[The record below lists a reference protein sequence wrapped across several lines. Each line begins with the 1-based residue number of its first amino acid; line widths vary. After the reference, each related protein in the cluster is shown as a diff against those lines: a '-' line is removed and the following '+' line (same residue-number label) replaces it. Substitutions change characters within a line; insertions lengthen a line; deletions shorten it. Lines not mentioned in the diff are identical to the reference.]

1 MAKFKDGKGREW
13 FLKMDYYLAT
23 KIEDELDIPILS
35 KLQEVE
41 FSPRHCVEMVWILIE
56 ERAEKLG
63 VDPADFGKS
72 VSGEQ
77 MEELCDA
84 LLEAISFF
92 YEGLSPQQA
101 QLLRMMQK
109 VRRNLG
115 EMMEEHLELIS
126 DERCLTLLA
135 SAASSLGDSL
145 PGNLENFVDQDS
157 QQMMDLMLEA
167 FQKTADKKLNST
179 AATSRS

>member
-35 KLQEVE
+35 NLNEVS
-41 FSPRHCVEMVWILIE
+41 FSPRHCVEMVWTLIE

-63 VDPADFGKS
+63 VDPTDFGKS

-77 MEELCDA
+77 MEDLCNA
-84 LLEAISFF
+84 LLEAIAFF

-101 QLLRMMQK
+101 QILRMIQK
-109 VRRNLG
+109 VRKSLSG
-115 EMMEEHLELIS
+115 MMEEHLELIS

-135 SAASSLGDSL
+135 SAASSLGDSQL
-145 PGNLENFVDQDS
+145 GKLENFVDQDS
-157 QQMMDLMLEA
+157 HQMMDLMLEA
-167 FQKTADKKLNST
+167 FKGVANKKSDSIET
-179 AATSRS
+179 TSQS